1 LGSQIWFPKLLVV
14 LTRLAALLLTGLVSL
29 ALRILALRIL
39 LLLTWLLA
47 TALLAGVLALLAR
60 LLVLLVRHGGT
71 PLLDV
76 SAEIT
81 VGIDFGCSANPVP
94 RSCGNWT

>member
-1 LGSQIWFPKLLVV
+1 LGSQIWFPTLLVV
-14 LTRLAALLLTGLVSL
+14 LTVLAALLLTGLV
-29 ALRILALRIL
+29 ALALRIL
-39 LLLTWLLA
+39 LLLAGLLA